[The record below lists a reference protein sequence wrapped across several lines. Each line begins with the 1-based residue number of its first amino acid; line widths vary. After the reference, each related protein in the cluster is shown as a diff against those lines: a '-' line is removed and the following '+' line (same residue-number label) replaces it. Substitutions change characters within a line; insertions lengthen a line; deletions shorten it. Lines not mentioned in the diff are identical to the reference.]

1 MILPG
6 KIENDNDSIS
16 EESAIDGG
24 FFLS

>member
-6 KIENDNDSIS
+6 KIESDNDSIS